1 MLFAIFLKCQD
12 VSSHQQNKEQWYSF
26 VIQDYILKS
35 YALKLFPVVCCYGWR
50 AHGQKLEE
58 VGATFSSSNEMP
70 AKITKKNITVS
81 AIC

>member
-50 AHGQKLEE
+50 AHG
-58 VGATFSSSNEMP
+58 
-70 AKITKKNITVS
+70 
-81 AIC
+81 